1 MRRQAEAM
9 RAAEAAMDRM
19 VRADRATLELRLSDI
34 ARLDRELA
42 ALAALRDEAARG
54 ATAQERRATAA
65 EAQAALLSRQ
75 LDELRGQLT
84 RLNAALGDS
93 DARER
98 DADARERAGETERR
112 NLQAQLAA
120 ALAQRVEELT
130 RYRSEFFGRLRG
142 VLGDRPEVRVQ
153 GDRFVFQS
161 EVLFPPGGAELSPA
175 GRDQLRQLARV
186 LGDIARGIPAEIPWV
201 LRVDGH
207 ADRQPIRPGAARFA
221 TNWELSAARAI
232 AVANLMIES
241 GIPANRVAAAAF
253 GEHQPIDAADTPE
266 AFARN
271 RRIELRLTDR

>member
-1 MRRQAEAM
+1 VARRQVESL
-9 RAAEAAMDRM
+9 RAAEAAMDRV
-19 VRADRATLELRLSDI
+19 VRADRATLELRLSEI
-34 ARLDRELA
+34 ARLERDLA
-42 ALAALRDEAARG
+42 ALQALREEAARNV
-54 ATAQERRATAA
+54 ASQERRATGA

-75 LDELRGQLT
+75 LDELRGQLS

-93 DARER
+93 EGRER
-98 DADARERAGETERR
+98 EGEAERR
-112 NLQAQLAA
+112 KLQAQLAA

-161 EVLFPPGGAELSPA
+161 EVLFPPGGADLSPA
-175 GRDQLRQLARV
+175 GREQLRQLARV
-186 LGDIARGIPAEIPWV
+186 LGEISRGIPPEIAWV

-207 ADRQPIRPGAARFA
+207 ADRQPIRPGARFA
-221 TNWELSAARAI
+221 SNWELSAARAI

-253 GEHQPIDAADTPE
+253 GEHQPLDPGDTPE